1 MHLRTS
7 LHWLIKILFI
17 IGIII
22 FIYYLVKPKRI
33 LPSNKEIVRDSLI
46 RDTLYKTKDSIS
58 TQIIYLQ
65 KTYNEKKN
73 IIMSNDTSADL
84 QFFTNYINHYNNSRT
99 IKDN

>member
-22 FIYYLVKPKRI
+22 FICYLVKPKRI

-84 QFFTNYINHYNNSRT
+84 QFFTNYINHYNNSGT
-99 IKDN
+99 TENN

>member
-22 FIYYLVKPKRI
+22 FICYLVKPKRI